1 MWDTLRAIAAT
12 AGIIVLI
19 GVMVSLIPV
28 ITAVITGVGILLL
41 LGLVAGTIY
50 LVIRDGPGK

>member
-19 GVMVSLIPV
+19 GVVVSLIPV
-28 ITAVITGVGILLL
+28 ITAVIAGVGILLL

-50 LVIRDGPGK
+50 SVIRDGSGK